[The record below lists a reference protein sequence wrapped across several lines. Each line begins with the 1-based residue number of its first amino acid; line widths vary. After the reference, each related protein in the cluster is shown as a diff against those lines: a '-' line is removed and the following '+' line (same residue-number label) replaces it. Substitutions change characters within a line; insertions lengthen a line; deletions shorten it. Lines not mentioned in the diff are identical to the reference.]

1 MVNHAKT
8 TSKLALTFRA
18 QRYFSSVVSGQR
30 SQPSLKQQETWRPII
45 KEAIL
50 STYCIPVV
58 ADIVL

>member
-1 MVNHAKT
+1 MQKQLEN
-8 TSKLALTFRA
+8 LPLPFRA

-30 SQPSLKQQETWRPII
+30 SQPGLKQKETWRPII
-45 KEAIL
+45 IETIL